1 MNQKKLIRAAIAI
14 VVLLVGGTKGIETF
28 TNNSNNGSQSA
39 TSKRSSS
46 YQSRSSSRA
55 NSYQSRS
62 SSSRRSS
69 TTTAQGTAASSNA
82 PTQALAESVLTP
94 TVRTQLKYAIKWNGT
109 GAFIIN
115 NNKSTLNAD
124 VSSAPYAT
132 NKPQDSL
139 GRPHQFDGLLS
150 KQTRIYQ
157 NRSETGNDRTMRP
170 VGWNQI
176 QLTGGGY
183 SHLYDRGHL
192 GGYALVGGIHSFDAS
207 EANPKNIATQ
217 TAWANE
223 AAGVNN
229 TGQNYYEG
237 IVRQALD
244 RNKRVR
250 YRVTDIYDGNNLV
263 PAGANIQ
270 AKSSDGSINFN
281 VFVPNVQNGVVV
293 NYKTGVA
300 KVK

>member
-1 MNQKKLIRAAIAI
+1 MNQKKIIRFIIAA
-14 VVLLVGGTKGIETF
+14 VVLLVGGTTGVKSLNHDT
-28 TNNSNNGSQSA
+28 SDSNGSSQP
-39 TSKRSSS
+39 RS
-46 YQSRSSSRA
+46 A
-55 NSYQSRS
+55 NS
-62 SSSRRSS
+62 RR
-69 TTTAQGTAASSNA
+69 TAGTGRGTTASANA
-82 PTQALAESVLTP
+82 PTKALAESVLTP
-94 TVRTQLKYAIKWNGT
+94 TVRTQLKYTITWNGT
-109 GAFIIN
+109 GSFAIN
-115 NNKSTLNAD
+115 NNKSTLNAN

-150 KQTRIYQ
+150 KSTRIYQ
-157 NRSETGNDRTMRP
+157 NRTETGNDKTMRP

-176 QLTGGGY
+176 QLSGGGY

-192 GGYALVGGIHSFDAS
+192 GGYALVGGIRSFDAS

-223 AAGVNN
+223 AAGVDN

-237 IVRQALD
+237 IVRKALD
-244 RNKRVR
+244 QNKRVR
-250 YRVTDIYDGNNLV
+250 YRVIDIYDGNNLV

-270 AKSSDGSINFN
+270 AKSSDGSVNFN
-281 VFVPNVQNGVVV
+281 VFVPNVQNGVVI

-300 KVK
+300 KIK

>member
-1 MNQKKLIRAAIAI
+1 MNQKKLIRAAIAV
-14 VVLLVGGTKGIETF
+14 VVLLVGGTKGVESLTS
-28 TNNSNNGSQSA
+28 NNSSNSNSSQSQTSQSA
-39 TSKRSSS
+39 
-46 YQSRSSSRA
+46 
-55 NSYQSRS
+55 
-62 SSSRRSS
+62 SSRRSYSS
-69 TTTAQGTAASSNA
+69 TTTAKGSTASSDA
-82 PTQALAESVLTP
+82 PTKALAESVLTN
-94 TVRTQLKYAIKWNGT
+94 TVRQQIKYSISWNGT
-109 GAFIIN
+109 GSFAVN
-115 NNKSTLNAD
+115 NNKSTLNAN
-124 VSSAPYAT
+124 VSSAPYVT

-192 GGYALVGGIHSFDAS
+192 GGYALVGGIRSFDAS

-223 AAGVNN
+223 AAGVDN

-237 IVRQALD
+237 IVRKALD
-244 RNKRVR
+244 QNKRVR

-270 AKSSDGSINFN
+270 AKSSDGSVNFN
-281 VFVPNVQNGVVV
+281 VFVPNVQNGIVI